1 MNKLKTVGISLG
13 MINCAFQLTTE
24 QWIDII
30 FILISILGI
39 IQSYLENKEAIKHT
53 IYTGGKQ

>member
-1 MNKLKTVGISLG
+1 
-13 MINCAFQLTTE
+13 MINCALQLTTE

-39 IQSYLENKEAIKHT
+39 IQSYLESKQAIRHT
-53 IYTGGKQ
+53 IYTGGK